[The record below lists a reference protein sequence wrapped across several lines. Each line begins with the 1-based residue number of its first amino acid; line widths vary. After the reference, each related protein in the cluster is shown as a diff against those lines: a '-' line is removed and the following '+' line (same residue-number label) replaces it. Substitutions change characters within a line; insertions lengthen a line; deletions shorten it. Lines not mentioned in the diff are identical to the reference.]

1 MSPGQLV
8 VGLTFLFLLR
18 FDQTILQVSSSLEQG
33 SRFVSVK
40 AGESVTLQC
49 FHDPTTTS
57 KFSWY
62 KLSLGQK
69 PKLISTVFKYDP
81 NASFHN
87 EFKDN
92 PRFTLDTKGNLNN
105 LKITN
110 LQPSDSGIYF
120 CVTGNSFKTEFNG
133 GTVIHVEESGLNLQA
148 LVQQSETEIFQPGHS
163 VTLNCTIQTGSCGGE
178 HRVYW
183 FRSSEEHY
191 PGLIYTHEG
200 SNDQCERKPGEQTN
214 KCVFSLPLKNL
225 TVSHVGSYYCAVA
238 SCGQILFG
246 NGTNLNVKTKTDSV
260 YLLTGALVFTTFLS
274 VSQAVLLFI
283 LYKRNH
289 SGDPDSQSRRSSPSA
304 TTAEVYQNDKILY
317 YAASKT
323 RRLMDQ
329 INCTSAR
336 QRNEY
341 TYCVYSIV
349 ELDN

>member
-8 VGLTFLFLLR
+8 VGLMFLFSLR
-18 FDQTILQVSSSLEQG
+18 FDQAILQVSSSLQQD
-33 SRFVSVK
+33 SRFISVK
-40 AGESVTLQC
+40 TGESVTLQC
-49 FHDPTTTS
+49 FCDPTTTS

-62 KLSLGQK
+62 KLSFGQK

-81 NASFHN
+81 NGTFHR

-92 PRFTLDTKGNLNN
+92 PRFTLNTTANLNN

-110 LQPSDSGIYF
+110 LQPSDSATYF
-120 CVTGNSFKTEFNG
+120 CITGYSYKIEIDG
-133 GTVIHVEESGLNLQA
+133 GTVIHVEGSGLNIQA
-148 LVQQSETEIFQPGHS
+148 LVQQSEIEIFQPGHS
-163 VTLNCTIQTGSCGGE
+163 VTLNCTIQTGSCGGK

-289 SGDPDSQSRRSSPSA
+289 SGDPDSQSRRSSPST
-304 TTAEVYQNDKILY
+304 TTAEGDLSGESLH
-317 YAASKT
+317 YAALRT
-323 RRLMDQ
+323 RRLTDQ
-329 INCTSAR
+329 KSSRSSR
-336 QRNEY
+336 QRHEEPD
-341 TYCVYSIV
+341 CVYSSV
-349 ELDN
+349 QT

>member
-1 MSPGQLV
+1 MSPGQRA
-8 VGLTFLFLLR
+8 VGLTFVLLLQIA
-18 FDQTILQVSSSLEQG
+18 QTFLQVSSSLQQD
-33 SRFVSVK
+33 SRLVSVK

-49 FHDPTTTS
+49 FRDPDTAARS
-57 KFSWY
+57 YWY
-62 KLSLGQK
+62 KLTLRQK
-69 PKLISTVFKYDP
+69 PQLISTVYKYDP
-81 NASFHN
+81 NGVLHG

-120 CVTGNSFKTEFNG
+120 CVTGHSFKIEFDG
-133 GTVIHVEESGLNLQA
+133 GTVVHVEESRLNFQA
-148 LVQQSETEIFQPGHS
+148 SVQQSETEVSQPGLS
-163 VTLNCTIQTGSCGGE
+163 VTLNCTVQTGSCGGE

-200 SNDQCERKPGEQTN
+200 SNDQCERKPGEQAD

-225 TVSHVGSYYCAVA
+225 TVSHGGTYYCAVA

-246 NGTNLNVKTKTDSV
+246 NGTNLNVKTETDSV

-289 SGDPDSQSRRSSPSA
+289 SRDPDSQSRRSSPST
-304 TTAEVYQNDKILY
+304 TTAEGENLH
-317 YAASKT
+317 YAAFKT
-323 RRLMDQ
+323 GRLSEQ
-329 INCTSAR
+329 KSSRSAR
-336 QRNEY
+336 QRNEK
-341 TYCVYSIV
+341 TNCVYSSV
-349 ELDN
+349 VMLEN

>member
-1 MSPGQLV
+1 MIHQSPPHLSFFT
-8 VGLTFLFLLR
+8 L
-18 FDQTILQVSSSLEQG
+18 TILQVSSSLEQG

-246 NGTNLNVKTKTDSV
+246 NGTNLNVKSDS
-260 YLLTGALVFTTFLS
+260 LFQTLMSVFFLFS
-274 VSQAVLLFI
+274 C
-283 LYKRNH
+283 H
-289 SGDPDSQSRRSSPSA
+289 SLQLSISPFHLQ
-304 TTAEVYQNDKILY
+304 VYQNDKILY

>member
-1 MSPGQLV
+1 M
-8 VGLTFLFLLR
+8 LTQWFPKCGTRPLGG
-18 FDQTILQVSSSLEQG
+18 VSSSLQQD
-33 SRFVSVK
+33 SRFISVK
-40 AGESVTLQC
+40 TGESVTLQC
-49 FHDPTTTS
+49 FRDPDTPARAY
-57 KFSWY
+57 WY
-62 KLSLGQK
+62 KLTLRQK
-69 PKLISTVFKYDP
+69 PQLISTVFKYDP
-81 NASFHN
+81 NGTFHR

-110 LQPSDSGIYF
+110 LQPSDSATYY
-120 CVTGNSFKTEFNG
+120 CVTGHSFKTEFDG
-133 GTVIHVEESGLNLQA
+133 GTVIHVEGSGLNIQA

-246 NGTNLNVKTKTDSV
+246 NGTNLNVKSDS
-260 YLLTGALVFTTFLS
+260 LFQTLMSVFFLS
-274 VSQAVLLFI
+274 LCICPLLVYIFFPFRPLGGDHDKSSHSYFVSQI
-283 LYKRNH
+283 
-289 SGDPDSQSRRSSPSA
+289 
-304 TTAEVYQNDKILY
+304 
-317 YAASKT
+317 
-323 RRLMDQ
+323 
-329 INCTSAR
+329 
-336 QRNEY
+336 
-341 TYCVYSIV
+341 
-349 ELDN
+349 

>member
-1 MSPGQLV
+1 MSLGQRAV
-8 VGLTFLFLLR
+8 SLTFLLLLKL
-18 FDQTILQVSSSLEQG
+18 DQAILQVSSSVQQD

-49 FHDPTTTS
+49 FRDPDTPARAY
-57 KFSWY
+57 WY
-62 KLSLGQK
+62 KLTLRQK
-69 PKLISTVFKYDP
+69 PQLISTVFKYDP
-81 NASFHN
+81 NGTFHR

-110 LQPSDSGIYF
+110 LQPSDSATYF
-120 CVTGNSFKTEFNG
+120 CVTGHSYKIEFDG
-133 GTVIHVEESGLNLQA
+133 GTVIHVEGSGLNIQA
-148 LVQQSETEIFQPGHS
+148 LVQQSETEIFRPGHS

-246 NGTNLNVKTKTDSV
+246 SGTNLNVKTKTHSV

-289 SGDPDSQSRRSSPSA
+289 SGDPDSQSRRSSPST
-304 TTAEVYQNDKILY
+304 TTAEGENLH
-317 YAASKT
+317 YAAFKT
-323 RRLMDQ
+323 RLSDQ
-329 INCTSAR
+329 KSSRSSR
-336 QRNEY
+336 QRNEKAN
-341 TYCVYSIV
+341 CIYSSVV
-349 ELDN
+349 EL